1 MKVFNY
7 KSDYAHQTSLKKQET
22 QVKEE
27 PGIATTSPIITHEA
41 NVGNQVQRGGEREAI
56 TKASE
61 KAPSQKKTKT
71 KKETRPESYQP
82 EETI

>member
-27 PGIATTSPIITHEA
+27 PGITTASPIIVHKA
-41 NVGNQVQRGGEREAI
+41 NVGNQVQRGGEGEAI

-61 KAPSQKKTKT
+61 KAPTQKKTKT